1 MKSRTSERVGPPCP
15 RLPAGF
21 SRIGAAGSAVLLAA
35 LLAACTTQPPAPESA
50 LTPSSRASADQPKQ
64 QFSYSSK
71 PAKIPTRPL
80 NVSADCS
87 FKDPTGYRGSMKL
100 EVAKSEVR
108 RFEASVIIP
117 EHGSCRFDLKGFRQ
131 SGTMPHVV
139 LNAAGS
145 GCEVRMWEQGRRV
158 TVAFSR
164 CEEMCSP
171 GAYVYLWPILADA
184 RRGTCG

>member
-1 MKSRTSERVGPPCP
+1 MSAPALVPSRMGRA
-15 RLPAGF
+15 R
-21 SRIGAAGSAVLLAA
+21 AAGSAVLVAA
-35 LLAACTTQPPAPESA
+35 LLGACASPAPA
-50 LTPSSRASADQPKQ
+50 PVPGPSTRAPAEEPKKQ

-87 FKDPTGYRGSMKL
+87 FRDPTGYRGSMKL
-100 EVAKSEVR
+100 QVAKSEVR
-108 RFEASVIIP
+108 RFEASVTIP

-131 SGTMPHVV
+131 SGTAPHVV
-139 LNAAGS
+139 LAASGS
-145 GCEVRMWEQGRRV
+145 SCEVRMWEQGRRV

-164 CEEMCSP
+164 CEDMCSA
-171 GAYVYLWPILADA
+171 GAYVYLWPIMADA